1 MVWSLLASA
10 VLALHLA
17 FIVFALGGGLLVA
30 RRPWLAWVH
39 VPTLA
44 WAALIEFFGGI
55 CPLTPLEVWLLRRAG
70 ETGYEGGFVE
80 HYLFALIYPDGL
92 ARWHQVALG
101 AIVLLV
107 NAVAYRRLVGR
118 GRGHG

>member
-70 ETGYEGGFVE
+70 EAGYEGGFVE
-80 HYLFALIYPDGL
+80 HYLFALIYPEALTRG
-92 ARWHQVALG
+92 HQIALG
-101 AIVLLV
+101 VIVLAVNLLV
-107 NAVAYRRLVGR
+107 YWRLVAR
-118 GRGHG
+118 ARRR